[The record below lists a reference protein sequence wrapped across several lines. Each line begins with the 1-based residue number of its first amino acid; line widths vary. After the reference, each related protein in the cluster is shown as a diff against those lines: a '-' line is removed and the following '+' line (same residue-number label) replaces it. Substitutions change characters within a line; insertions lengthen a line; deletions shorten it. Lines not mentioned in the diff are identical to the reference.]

1 MNECISVIF
10 LLLSPP
16 SLKLTSP
23 NRRRVRFDASP
34 SKNIRLSEPPVEETV
49 ETERA
54 RVENFQRRIRS
65 SGGHSSATQDQ
76 PIGRKVLIEEEPPQ
90 VAEDGVVEPKRRPNR
105 RGVRAGRKVRDADGN
120 KRPSAVKRSSSR
132 HSNRV
137 DVPPHETNHEN
148 LQTHSSS
155 RQ

>member
-1 MNECISVIF
+1 MSYSFC
-10 LLLSPP
+10 LSPFA
-16 SLKLTSP
+16 LKLASP
-23 NRRRVRFDASP
+23 PRRRVRIDASP
-34 SKNIRLSEPPVEETV
+34 SKNIRLSEQLPAVEETV
-49 ETERA
+49 ESERA
-54 RVENFQRRIRS
+54 RVDSFQRRMRS
-65 SGGHSSATQDQ
+65 SGGHSSVTQDQ
-76 PIGRKVLIEEEPPQ
+76 SIGRKVLIVEESSQ

-137 DVPPHETNHEN
+137 DVPPRETNHEN